1 MRLKA
6 PRLGELLAGVAGCVL
21 LVSLFLPWYS
31 DGELPMSG
39 FEAFAVLDI
48 VLVLLAGLGIVLM
61 LAEMTQPTSAV
72 PTAISALLALF
83 GVVVVI
89 WAAISLIAPPGA
101 DLDREWV
108 LAGVA
113 AALLCTIGGFIS
125 GRDEGTDF
133 WPGQEPLSGGRGSGD
148 R

>member
-1 MRLKA
+1 
-6 PRLGELLAGVAGCVL
+6 
-21 LVSLFLPWYS
+21 
-31 DGELPMSG
+31 MSG

-48 VLVLLAGLGIVLM
+48 VLVVLAALGIALL

-83 GVVVVI
+83 GAVVVV
-89 WAAISLIAPPGA
+89 WAAISLLSPPGA
-101 DLDREWV
+101 GLDREWA

-113 AALLCTIGGFIS
+113 AALLCTVGGFIS

-133 WPGQEPLSGGRGSGD
+133 WPGQEPLSGVRGSGD
-148 R
+148 G